1 MPLLVLQRQPVVLRV
16 LLPMTPDPPDEDKP
30 WFAQDPPIDPLPAIE
45 AKARAEFKRFD
56 AERQRLIAAHRKAR
70 TPKARLKTLAAI
82 VRQHGEFM
90 HKDFFCSGWISQ
102 SVLNF
107 ADAIDIIADEEL

>member
-1 MPLLVLQRQPVVLRV
+1 MLQRQPVVLRV
-16 LLPMTPDPPDEDKP
+16 LPTMMPGDQDQP
-30 WFAQDPPIDPLPAIE
+30 WIDPMPALR
-45 AKARAEFKRFD
+45 AKAKAEFERFD
-56 AERQRLIAAHRKAR
+56 AERQRLIAAHRRAR

-90 HKDFFCSGWISQ
+90 HKDFFTSGWISQ
-102 SVLNF
+102 TVLNF